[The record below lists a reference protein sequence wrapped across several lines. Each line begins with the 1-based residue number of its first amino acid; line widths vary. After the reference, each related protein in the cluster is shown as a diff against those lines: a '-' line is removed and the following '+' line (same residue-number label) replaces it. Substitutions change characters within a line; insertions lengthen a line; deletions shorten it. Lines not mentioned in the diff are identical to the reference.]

1 MININKRLKT
11 IGDLVDSHSFVLDV
25 GCDHGLLEV
34 YLLKKKI
41 NIVGSDNKQGPL
53 DNARK
58 NYKNNHVK
66 GELRLGDGLDA
77 LKDEDTVIISG
88 MGGLNIISIL
98 RKNIKKTKSVDTYI
112 LSPNNYIEAVR
123 RYLSKLGYYIDDE
136 VLVKDKFIYNV
147 IVFKKGK
154 KFYRNKD
161 YYFGPVLLKKKDK
174 LFYEYYNRELDNAL
188 VIKKLLPK
196 KERYRRHLIDK
207 KIRKIE
213 SELK

>member
-88 MGGLNIISIL
+88 IGGLNIISIL

>member
-98 RKNIKKTKSVDTYI
+98 RKDIKKTKSVDTYI
-112 LSPNNYIEAVR
+112 LSPNNYVEAVR
-123 RYLSKLGYYIDDE
+123 RYLSKLGYHIDDE

-196 KERYRRHLIDK
+196 KQRYRRYLINK
-207 KIRKIE
+207 KIKKIE
-213 SELK
+213 SELE